1 MFYSPLRYPGGKG
14 KILSFMIDLIKL
26 NKLENIEYVE
36 PYAGGAAVALGL
48 LINGFV
54 NKIHINDSDKAIHA
68 FWYSILNYTELFIK
82 KIISTPITVEEWRNQ
97 KNIYNNIDQ
106 YSILEV
112 GFSAFFLN
120 RCNRSGVLKGGLI
133 GGYEQKGNWKIDARF
148 NKQDLIKRI
157 ERIALYKDKIK
168 LYNEDTAELL
178 ENNKETFKNC
188 ILYLDPPYYEKGYQL
203 YKNHSKPRDHERISA
218 LVKELNCY
226 WVVSYDNVK
235 PIVALYKNIKK
246 RVFNISYSA
255 GKNRSGKEVMF
266 FSKNLKVPK
275 REIC

>member
-26 NKLENIEYVE
+26 NKLENIEYIE

-48 LINGFV
+48 LLNNMV
-54 NKIHINDSDKAIHA
+54 SKIYINDSDKAIYA
-68 FWYSILNYTELFIK
+68 FWDSVLNYTDEFIQ
-82 KIISTPITVEEWRNQ
+82 KIEETPITVEEWRIQ
-97 KNIYNNIDQ
+97 KSIYNNIKQHSDLD
-106 YSILEV
+106 I

-120 RCNRSGVLKGGLI
+120 RCNRSGVLKGGII

-157 ERIALYKDKIK
+157 ERIALYKDKIQ
-168 LYNEDTAELL
+168 LYNEDTADLL
-178 ENNKETFKNC
+178 EKNKETFKNC

-203 YKNHSKPRDHERISA
+203 YKNHYKPSDHEKISK

-226 WVVSYDNVK
+226 WVVSYDNVD
-235 PIVALYKNIKK
+235 PIIALYDNIPK
-246 RVFNISYSA
+246 REFNISYSA
-255 GKNRSGKEVMF
+255 GKNRSGKEIMF
-266 FSKNLKVPK
+266 FSSNLQIPNKK
-275 REIC
+275 IC

>member
-14 KILSFMIDLIKL
+14 KILAFMIELIKL

-48 LINGFV
+48 LLNGFV

-68 FWYSILNYTELFIK
+68 FWYSILNHTEQFIE
-82 KIISTPITVEEWRNQ
+82 KILSTPVTVDEWHNQ
-97 KNIYNNIDQ
+97 KKIYNNIDN

-133 GGYEQKGNWKIDARF
+133 GGYEQKGTWKIDVRF

-157 ERIALYKDKIK
+157 ERIALYKEKIK

-203 YKNHSKPRDHERISA
+203 YKNHYKPSDHEKISA

-246 RVFNISYSA
+246 RIFNISYSA

-275 REIC
+275 REVC

>member
-14 KILSFMIDLIKL
+14 KILSFMVDLVKL

-48 LINGFV
+48 LLNNIV
-54 NKIHINDSDKAIHA
+54 RKIHINDSDKAIHA
-68 FWYSILNYTELFIK
+68 FWSSILNYTDEFIL
-82 KIISTPITVEEWRNQ
+82 KINNTPVTVDEWRTQ
-97 KNIYNNIDQ
+97 KNIYNNIEK
-106 YSILEV
+106 YSTLEV
-112 GFSAFFLN
+112 GFSAFYLN

-133 GGYEQKGNWKIDARF
+133 GGYKQKGNWKIDARY

-157 ERIALYKDKIK
+157 KRIALYKDKIK

-203 YKNHSKPRDHERISA
+203 YKNHYKPSDHEKISA

-275 REIC
+275 REVC

>member
-14 KILSFMIDLIKL
+14 KILAFMIELIKL

-48 LINGFV
+48 LLNGFV

-68 FWYSILNYTELFIK
+68 FWYSILNHTEQFIE
-82 KIISTPITVEEWRNQ
+82 KILSTPVTVDEWHNQ
-97 KNIYNNIDQ
+97 KKIYNNIDN

-133 GGYEQKGNWKIDARF
+133 GGYEQKGTWKIDVRF

-157 ERIALYKDKIK
+157 ERIALYKEKIK

-203 YKNHSKPRDHERISA
+203 YKNHYKPSDHEKISA

-226 WVVSYDNVK
+226 CVVSYDNVK

-246 RVFNISYSA
+246 RIFNISYSA

-275 REIC
+275 REVC

>member
-26 NKLENIEYVE
+26 NKLENIEYIE

-48 LINGFV
+48 LLN
-54 NKIHINDSDKAIHA
+54 NKVSQIHINDSDKAIYA
-68 FWYSILNYTELFIK
+68 FWDSVLNYTDEFIQ
-82 KIISTPITVEEWRNQ
+82 KIEETPITVEEWRIQ
-97 KNIYNNIDQ
+97 KSIYNNIKQHSDLD
-106 YSILEV
+106 I

-120 RCNRSGVLKGGLI
+120 RCNRSGVLKGGII

-157 ERIALYKDKIK
+157 EKIALHKDKIK

-178 ENNKETFKNC
+178 ENNKKTFKNC

-203 YKNHSKPRDHERISA
+203 YKNHYKPSDHEKISK

-226 WVVSYDNVK
+226 WVVSYDNVD
-235 PIVALYKNIKK
+235 PIIALYDNIPK
-246 RVFNISYSA
+246 REFNISYSA
-255 GKNRSGKEVMF
+255 GKNRSGKEIMF
-266 FSKNLKVPK
+266 FSNNLQIPNKK
-275 REIC
+275 IC